1 MGMYAGYYQISGKRG
16 AGDDQLMDAVIS
28 QKENE
33 RFFQWKR
40 KFFCRKSCKDSDY
53 VV

>member
-1 MGMYAGYYQISGKRG
+1 MGV
-16 AGDDQLMDAVIS
+16 VIL
-28 QKENE
+28 QEENE
-33 RFFQWKR
+33 RFFQQKR